1 MNQSVRT
8 VAVVVSVIGAALIS
22 TFSATGIRA
31 AEYSLSRVV
40 RFEGGEWVAPDSAS
54 DFCKSVYEGTKD
66 IVTILMTVPDGT
78 EIEGT
83 SITDHYTMIS
93 TGELIP
99 VEACF
104 DGDPSNDPEGN
115 VLPIETAAQFM
126 AQRAE
131 SSDAADA
138 LANVD
143 CTWNGLSVEENRP
156 GWWENEQAMFENL
169 LLSLIAKN
177 EPGISL
183 EVASTRLWAP
193 RAHMGQDVTSMELP
207 VWMRNLIIPHE
218 CELYTRIDA
227 YADGIKQHLTE
238 HIEREAAY
246 LQSWIDRNAPGL
258 SLDEAAARFG
268 SGARDENG
276 DELPAPYGICA
287 PNWWIPEALE
297 AAGVQL
303 PSWMSSRVIGYQ
315 ESPGYPECP
324 DESVVDSE
332 AGDDAAPSIP
342 PAEASDEP
350 APDPSGGAEE
360 VNVVIEC
367 PEDLSDTTCTAFEY
381 SRATGELLQSYPVA
395 RP

>member
-31 AEYSLSRVV
+31 SEYSFSRVV
-40 RFEGGEWVAPDSAS
+40 RFEGGEWIAPDSTSA
-54 DFCKSVYEGTKD
+54 FCKSVYEGTKD
-66 IVTILMTVPDGT
+66 IVTILMTVPDGA

-83 SITDHYTMIS
+83 SITEHYTMIS

-218 CELYTRIDA
+218 CT
-227 YADGIKQHLTE
+227 LTVANYHSFTE
-238 HIEREAAY
+238 FTETFEMFASS
-246 LQSWIDRNAPGL
+246 LQAWIDSNAPGL

-276 DELPAPYGICA
+276 DELPSPGGICA
-287 PNWWIPEALE
+287 PNWWIPEILD
-297 AAGVQL
+297 AAGVQM
-303 PSWMSSRVIGYQ
+303 PSWISSRIIGYQ

-381 SRATGELLQSYPVA
+381 SQATGELLQSYPVA

>member
-1 MNQSVRT
+1 
-8 VAVVVSVIGAALIS
+8 
-22 TFSATGIRA
+22 
-31 AEYSLSRVV
+31 VV

-218 CELYTRIDA
+218 CT
-227 YADGIKQHLTE
+227 LTVANYHSFTE
-238 HIEREAAY
+238 FTETFEMFASS
-246 LQSWIDRNAPGL
+246 LQAWIDSNAPGL

-276 DELPAPYGICA
+276 DELPSPGGICA
-287 PNWWIPEALE
+287 PNWWIPEILD
-297 AAGVQL
+297 AAGVQM
-303 PSWMSSRVIGYQ
+303 PSWISSRIIGYQ

-332 AGDDAAPSIP
+332 AGDDAAPSTP

-350 APDPSGGAEE
+350 APDPSSDAEE

-367 PEDLSDTTCTAFEY
+367 PEDLSDTACTAFEY
-381 SRATGELLQSYPVA
+381 SQVTGELLRSYPVA

>member
-1 MNQSVRT
+1 MSQTVRT

-31 AEYSLSRVV
+31 SEYSFSRVV
-40 RFEGGEWVAPDSAS
+40 RFEGGEWIAPDSTSA
-54 DFCKSVYEGTKD
+54 FCKSVYEGTKD
-66 IVTILMTVPDGT
+66 IVTILMTVPDGA

-83 SITDHYTMIS
+83 SITEHYTMIS

-104 DGDPSNDPEGN
+104 DGDPSNDPEGD
-115 VLPIETAAQFM
+115 VLPLEAAAQYM
-126 AQRAE
+126 AQRDG
-131 SSDAADA
+131 SSDASES
-138 LANVD
+138 LGNVE
-143 CTWNGLSVEENRP
+143 CTWNGLTSEEDRP

-183 EVASTRLWAP
+183 EVASTRGWAP
-193 RAHMGQDVTSMELP
+193 RAHLGPDVTSMELP

-218 CELYTRIDA
+218 CT
-227 YADGIKQHLTE
+227 LTVANYHSFTE
-238 HIEREAAY
+238 FTETFEMFASS
-246 LQSWIDRNAPGL
+246 LQAWIDSNAPGL

-268 SGARDENG
+268 SGAKDENG
-276 DELPAPYGICA
+276 DELPSPGGICA
-287 PNWWIPEALE
+287 PNWWTPEILD
-297 AAGVQL
+297 AAGVQM
-303 PSWMSSRVIGYQ
+303 PSWISSRIIGYQ

-332 AGDDAAPSIP
+332 AGGDAAPSTP

-350 APDPSGGAEE
+350 APDPSSDAEE

-367 PEDLSDTTCTAFEY
+367 PEDLSDTACTAFEY
-381 SRATGELLQSYPVA
+381 SQVTGELLRSYPVE

>member
-1 MNQSVRT
+1 MSQTVRT

-31 AEYSLSRVV
+31 SEYSFSRVV
-40 RFEGGEWVAPDSAS
+40 RFEGGEWIAPDSTSA
-54 DFCKSVYEGTKD
+54 FCKSVYEGTKD
-66 IVTILMTVPDGT
+66 IVTILMTVPDGA

-83 SITDHYTMIS
+83 SITEHYTMIS

-104 DGDPSNDPEGN
+104 DGDPSNDPEGD
-115 VLPIETAAQFM
+115 VLPLEAAAQYM
-126 AQRAE
+126 AQRDG
-131 SSDAADA
+131 SSDASES
-138 LANVD
+138 LGNVE
-143 CTWNGLSVEENRP
+143 CTWNGRTSEEDRP
-156 GWWENEQAMFENL
+156 GWWETEQAMFENL

-183 EVASTRLWAP
+183 EVASTRGWAP
-193 RAHMGQDVTSMELP
+193 RAHLGPDVTSMELP

-218 CELYTRIDA
+218 CTFDLGFPFAETFEETVEMFAEELQR
-227 YADGIKQHLTE
+227 
-238 HIEREAAY
+238 
-246 LQSWIDRNAPGL
+246 WIDGNAPGL

-276 DELPAPYGICA
+276 DPLPAPWGICA
-287 PNWWIPEALE
+287 FNWWVPEILD

-303 PSWMSSRVIGYQ
+303 PSWISSRIVGYQ

-332 AGDDAAPSIP
+332 AGDDATPSTP
-342 PAEASDEP
+342 PADASGEP
-350 APDPSGGAEE
+350 APDESGDAEE
-360 VNVVIEC
+360 INLVIQC

-381 SRATGELLQSYPVA
+381 SRATGELLRSYPVE

>member
-31 AEYSLSRVV
+31 SEYSFSRVV
-40 RFEGGEWVAPDSAS
+40 RFEGGEWIAPDSTSA
-54 DFCKSVYEGTKD
+54 FCKSVYEGTKD
-66 IVTILMTVPDGT
+66 IVTILMTVPDG
-78 EIEGT
+78 
-83 SITDHYTMIS
+83 
-93 TGELIP
+93 
-99 VEACF
+99 
-104 DGDPSNDPEGN
+104 
-115 VLPIETAAQFM
+115 

-332 AGDDAAPSIP
+332 AGDDAAPSTP

-350 APDPSGGAEE
+350 APDPSGDAEE

>member
-1 MNQSVRT
+1 
-8 VAVVVSVIGAALIS
+8 
-22 TFSATGIRA
+22 
-31 AEYSLSRVV
+31 VV

-93 TGELIP
+93 TGEL
-99 VEACF
+99 VSVRACF
-104 DGDPSNDPEGN
+104 DEDPGNDPEGN

-126 AQRAE
+126 AQRE
-131 SSDAADA
+131 GSSDAADA

-156 GWWENEQAMFENL
+156 GWWENEQAMYENL

-238 HIEREAAY
+238 RIEQEAAY

-332 AGDDAAPSIP
+332 AGDDAAPSTP

-350 APDPSGGAEE
+350 APDPSGDAEE

>member
-31 AEYSLSRVV
+31 SEYSFSRVV

-93 TGELIP
+93 TGELVP

-332 AGDDAAPSIP
+332 AGDDAAPSTP

-350 APDPSGGAEE
+350 APDPSGDAEE

>member
-31 AEYSLSRVV
+31 SEYSFSRVV
-40 RFEGGEWVAPDSAS
+40 RFEGGEWIAPDSTSA
-54 DFCKSVYEGTKD
+54 FCKSVYEGTKD
-66 IVTILMTVPDGT
+66 IVTILMTVPDGA

-83 SITDHYTMIS
+83 SITEHYTMIS

-104 DGDPSNDPEGN
+104 DGDPSNDPEGD
-115 VLPIETAAQFM
+115 VLPLEAAAQYM
-126 AQRAE
+126 AQRDG
-131 SSDAADA
+131 SSDASES
-138 LANVD
+138 LGNVE
-143 CTWNGLSVEENRP
+143 CTWNGLTSEEERP
-156 GWWENEQAMFENL
+156 GWWETEQAMFENL
-169 LLSLIAKN
+169 LISLIARN

-183 EVASTRLWAP
+183 EVASTREWAP
-193 RAHMGQDVTSMELP
+193 RAQLGPDVTSMELP

-218 CELYTRIDA
+218 CTRVTVNPFAGATSHPFAETFEIHAAELQR
-227 YADGIKQHLTE
+227 
-238 HIEREAAY
+238 
-246 LQSWIDRNAPGL
+246 WINRNAPGL

-276 DELPAPYGICA
+276 DKLPAPWGICA
-287 PNWWIPEALE
+287 PNWWIPEILD

-303 PSWMSSRVIGYQ
+303 PSWISSRIVGYQ

-332 AGDDAAPSIP
+332 AGDDATPSTP
-342 PAEASDEP
+342 PADASDEP
-350 APDPSGGAEE
+350 APDESGDAEE
-360 VNVVIEC
+360 INLVIQC
-367 PEDLSDTTCTAFEY
+367 PEDLSDTACTAFEY
-381 SRATGELLQSYPVA
+381 SQATGELLRSYPVE

>member
-31 AEYSLSRVV
+31 SEYSFSRVV
-40 RFEGGEWVAPDSAS
+40 RFEGGEWIAPDSTSA
-54 DFCKSVYEGTKD
+54 FCKSVYEGTKD
-66 IVTILMTVPDGT
+66 IVTILMTVPDGA

-83 SITDHYTMIS
+83 SITEHYTMIS

-104 DGDPSNDPEGN
+104 DGDPSNDPEGD
-115 VLPIETAAQFM
+115 VLPLEAAAQYM
-126 AQRAE
+126 AQRDG
-131 SSDAADA
+131 SSDASES
-138 LANVD
+138 LGNVK

-218 CELYTRIDA
+218 C
-227 YADGIKQHLTE
+227 KLTVANYHSFTE
-238 HIEREAAY
+238 FTETFEMFASS
-246 LQSWIDRNAPGL
+246 LQAWIDSNAPGL

-276 DELPAPYGICA
+276 DELPSPGGICA
-287 PNWWIPEALE
+287 PNWWIPEILD
-297 AAGVQL
+297 AAGVQM
-303 PSWMSSRVIGYQ
+303 PSWISSRIIGYQ

-381 SRATGELLQSYPVA
+381 SQATGELLQSYPVA

>member
-1 MNQSVRT
+1 
-8 VAVVVSVIGAALIS
+8 
-22 TFSATGIRA
+22 
-31 AEYSLSRVV
+31 VV
-40 RFEGGEWVAPDSAS
+40 RFEGGEWIAPDSTSA
-54 DFCKSVYEGTKD
+54 FCKSVYEGTKD
-66 IVTILMTVPDGT
+66 IVTILMTVPDGA

-83 SITDHYTMIS
+83 SITEHYTMIS

-104 DGDPSNDPEGN
+104 DGDPSNDPEGD
-115 VLPIETAAQFM
+115 VLPLEAAAQYM
-126 AQRAE
+126 AQRDG
-131 SSDAADA
+131 SSDASES
-138 LANVD
+138 LGNVK

-218 CELYTRIDA
+218 CT
-227 YADGIKQHLTE
+227 LTVANYHSFTE
-238 HIEREAAY
+238 FTETFEMFASS
-246 LQSWIDRNAPGL
+246 LQAWIDSNAPGL

-276 DELPAPYGICA
+276 DELPSPGGICA
-287 PNWWIPEALE
+287 PNWWIPEILD
-297 AAGVQL
+297 AAGVQM
-303 PSWMSSRVIGYQ
+303 PSWISSRIIGYQ

-381 SRATGELLQSYPVA
+381 SQVTGELLRSYPVA